1 MQDYEIRIRCNGRG
15 HTLIEVMHLNDS
27 SAIRAAEVL
36 AAGRPFE
43 VWRDLECIHGAPR
56 ISQPLVHFT
65 AAPTH

>member
-15 HTLIEVMHLNDS
+15 YTHIEVMYLNDS

-43 VWRDLECIHGAPR
+43 VWRDLDCIYGAPR
-56 ISQPLVHFT
+56 AAQPLVHFT
-65 AAPTH
+65 AASTH